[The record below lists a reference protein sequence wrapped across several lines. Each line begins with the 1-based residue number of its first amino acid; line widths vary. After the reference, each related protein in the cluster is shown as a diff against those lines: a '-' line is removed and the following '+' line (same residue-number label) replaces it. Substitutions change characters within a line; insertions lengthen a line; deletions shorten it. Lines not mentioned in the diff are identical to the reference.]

1 MAPHRR
7 RWQRIRRSRKAWPGE
22 EPGQS
27 SSSSSKS
34 RDKQSPKA
42 SEGYNKDRDRGRR
55 HKDKGKDKGGGGGQ
69 RSPRPGGDD
78 NKGKPFR
85 PMVPCKTTSRKRAR
99 AREAENIKKFK
110 KNTRPTSCGTA
121 PVPPPFLAECP
132 GTCPGPGTLTQGCRR
147 EPRAQSGE
155 VFFKVCRR
163 FGILMDF

>member
-7 RWQRIRRSRKAWPGE
+7 RWQRFRRSRKAWPGE

-99 AREAENIKKFK
+99 AREAENIKK
-110 KNTRPTSCGTA
+110 
-121 PVPPPFLAECP
+121 
-132 GTCPGPGTLTQGCRR
+132 
-147 EPRAQSGE
+147 
-155 VFFKVCRR
+155 
-163 FGILMDF
+163 